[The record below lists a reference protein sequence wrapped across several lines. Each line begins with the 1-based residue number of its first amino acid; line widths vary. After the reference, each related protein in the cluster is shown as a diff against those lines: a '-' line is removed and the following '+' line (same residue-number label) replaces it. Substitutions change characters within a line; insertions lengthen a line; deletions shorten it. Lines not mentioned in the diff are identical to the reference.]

1 MLTIVVKMR
10 FNNPTSESSSQ
21 RLNTELLKLG
31 AHTSGSYARRVERLH
46 RFLTY
51 GPRRTRAWEAK
62 RTADLNQRG
71 KFNQSERSAAWA
83 LTYLR
88 NYKTETRQSV
98 TIPTSNA
105 TDNSGIGWNVYYLQT
120 GTWRYVNPSHVR
132 SNGT

>member
-1 MLTIVVKMR
+1 MK
-10 FNNPTSESSSQ
+10 FNNPTSEASSQ

-83 LTYLR
+83 LNYLR
-88 NYKTETRQSV
+88 NYKTESRQAA

-105 TDNSGIGWNVYYLQT
+105 LDSSNLLGWNVYYLQT
-120 GTWRYVNPSHVR
+120 GSWRYVNPSHLR
-132 SNGT
+132 PNGT

>member
-1 MLTIVVKMR
+1 MR
-10 FNNPTSESSSQ
+10 FNNPTSEASSQ

-31 AHTSGSYARRVERLH
+31 AHTSGSYARRVERLR
-46 RFLTY
+46 RFLEY

-62 RTADLNQRG
+62 LTADLNQRG

-88 NYKTETRQSV
+88 EYKTESRQSA

-105 TDNSGIGWNVYYLQT
+105 TYGAQPGYNVYYLQT
-120 GTWRYVNPSHVR
+120 GSWRYINPSYLRPV
-132 SNGT
+132 GT

>member
-1 MLTIVVKMR
+1 MP
-10 FNNPTSESSSQ
+10 FNRPTSEASSQ
-21 RLNTELLKLG
+21 RLNTELLKVG
-31 AHTSGSYARRVERLH
+31 AHTSGSYERRVERLK

-62 RTADLNQRG
+62 LTADMNQRG

-88 NYKTETRQSV
+88 TYKTESYQSA

-105 TDNSGIGWNVYYLQT
+105 DDAPHPGWNVYYLQT
-120 GTWRYVNPSHVR
+120 GSWRYVNPSHLR
-132 SNGT
+132 TNGT

>member
-1 MLTIVVKMR
+1 MK
-10 FNNPTSESSSQ
+10 FNNPNSQASSQ

-88 NYKTETRQSV
+88 NYKTESHQSA

-105 TDNSGIGWNVYYLQT
+105 TDAGLGWNVYYLQT
-120 GTWRYVNPSHVR
+120 GSWRYINPSHLR
-132 SNGT
+132 PNGT